1 MDMDSKISFIGGFI
15 FTSLMTISLNDIL
28 MTSVLGLIGGFFGL
42 MGKELFYQLR
52 KLWRK

>member
-1 MDMDSKISFIGGFI
+1 MDLDNRISFIGGFI
-15 FTSLMTISLNDIL
+15 FTSMMTITLNDIL

-42 MGKELFYQLR
+42 AGKELFYQLR